1 MGSTAK
7 GPFTLFCAVCF
18 FAMAPGRATAI
29 EPDASWDWQLT
40 GPVDLDRPV
49 AIYDLHPDLVTQA
62 DIVAL
67 KARGI
72 RTVCY
77 VSVGTLEK
85 TSLDHDR
92 FPAAVIG
99 NTYDDWPDE
108 RFLDVRRQDILLP
121 LMQARFERCKALGF
135 DAIEPDNM
143 DVHDNDSGF
152 ALKAADSL
160 AYVLALAD
168 IAHGMGLAIAQKN
181 TPELTSDLVG
191 TMDFVITESCF
202 QDGWCAAVNAYAQAG
217 KAILDAEYN
226 DRAIDLDAACEV
238 AVAHHISMIVK
249 DRDLTSQ
256 FTPCPMR

>member
-1 MGSTAK
+1 MGTTVNRSLA
-7 GPFTLFCAVCF
+7 LFCAACF
-18 FAMAPGRATAI
+18 FAMAPGYAAAF
-29 EPDASWDWQLT
+29 ESGASWDWRLSE
-40 GPVDLDRPV
+40 PLDLDRPV
-49 AIYDLHPDLVTQA
+49 TIFDLHPDLVTQA
-62 DIVAL
+62 DIAAL

-72 RTVCY
+72 KTVCH

-85 TSLDHDR
+85 TSPDRDR
-92 FPAAVIG
+92 FPVDVVG
-99 NTYDDWPDE
+99 NTYDDWQDE
-108 RFLDVRRQDILLP
+108 RFLDIRRQDTLLP
-121 LMQARFERCKALGF
+121 LMRARFERCKNLGF

-226 DRAIDLDAACEV
+226 DRAIDFDAACEV